1 MLAGRTKVASYLRR
15 TNSIGV
21 HNVIALLCLP
31 LARIGQPI
39 AMVSEMSRENS
50 RNYFLGFHSI
60 EIDGLNEENNCVD
73 VLVTSIVALTIC

>member
-1 MLAGRTKVASYLRR
+1 
-15 TNSIGV
+15 
-21 HNVIALLCLP
+21 
-31 LARIGQPI
+31 
-39 AMVSEMSRENS
+39 MVSEMSRENS